1 MDNYQI
7 SDSSIFVYN
16 IRIVKGVLRTMKKS
30 VMENSNDKDEQDAY
44 YKHLA
49 KKVSSK
55 NYKIPDVE
63 EDTTT
68 PKGKR
73 DHIIDIIG
81 KCFMFI
87 FFMCLG
93 YALLSQGISENRDVK
108 TGNIDTMKVTAVSQ
122 FSIKHSDN
130 NMKYNTEDYYTKC
143 RASDGDIYIVGGE
156 EPVGETFIIYKPA
169 SSDNWM
175 RVPSG
180 GTDNIDQS
188 KGLFAVILG
197 AIIMLITSGLFIDDI
212 VSSIKKK
219 RKATDK
225 DRIDIADSDKA
236 EDTVPQ
242 IPENSELGKLMEAL
256 NMAVSAVIMFAT
268 MAIFMAIMI
277 VFSLDDDHTITE
289 ARGVVIVGASI
300 AAWFAIGFIASGIK
314 DAVLKHITDKYD
326 ISTKEGTH
334 TDSPVMQ
341 TSKRVY
347 VISAICLVASMI
359 VVPLIV
365 IAYMGRLGY

>member
-1 MDNYQI
+1 
-7 SDSSIFVYN
+7 
-16 IRIVKGVLRTMKKS
+16 MKKS

-49 KKVSSK
+49 KKVSNK

-73 DHIIDIIG
+73 DHIIDIVG

-87 FFMCLG
+87 FFMWLG
-93 YALLSQGISENRDVK
+93 YALLSHGISENRDVR

-122 FSIKHSDN
+122 FSIEHHDSISN
-130 NMKYNTEDYYTKC
+130 HCTEDYYTKC
-143 RASDGDIYIVGGE
+143 RASDGDIYVIGGE

-180 GTDNIDQS
+180 STDNIDQS
-188 KGLFAVILG
+188 KGLFVVILG
-197 AIIMLITSGLFIDDI
+197 VIIMLITSGLFIDDI
-212 VSSIKKK
+212 VLSIKKK

-225 DRIDIADSDKA
+225 GKIDIADSDKA
-236 EDTVPQ
+236 EDTAPQ
-242 IPENSELGKLMEAL
+242 IPENSELGKLTEAL

-289 ARGVVIVGASI
+289 ARGAVIVGAGI

-326 ISTKEGTH
+326 ISTKEGVH

-347 VISAICLVASMI
+347 AISAICLVASMI

-365 IAYMGRLGY
+365 IAYMGCLGY